1 MQVRNAVLRAMK
13 APVIAGSPHG
23 KDVPVAHLSD
33 IVIYPHKLP
42 AACRLHSPSGLL
54 SYTVLHCPSK
64 NTQKHNL
71 APTHTAF
78 HALKDCA
85 AEVVVVV

>member
-1 MQVRNAVLRAMK
+1 MK

-33 IVIYPHKLP
+33 IVTYPRKLP
-42 AACRLHSPSGLL
+42 ASCKLHSPGGLL

-64 NTQKHNL
+64 NPQKRNL
-71 APTHTAF
+71 APTEHTVF
-78 HALKDCA
+78 HALNDCA